1 MRIFSYICAG
11 FITIFVI
18 NTVLSFSLP
27 AYRNV
32 LIATRSQLFPNTKS
46 SVPLE
51 KKEEKNQDTI
61 RLIESLDR
69 IDRHIE
75 SLTAAKTWTLVPVLT
90 GSIDTHSGMTNS
102 EIEPIKK
109 EPDIP
114 ISWIFLAKI
123 MPEITPKKV
132 ENSWFFGI
140 RVMEKIVYSTY
151 LDESQKIKIYAFQD
165 TYETILLNMKL
176 AGNVYTL
183 NETDQFFWFTFFL
196 NPTKKDPNDMVI
208 RFIIAL
214 EGRAIWME
222 VPKNYYPIFKN
233 ILLKNK

>member
-51 KKEEKNQDTI
+51 KKEEKSQDTI

-75 SLTAAKTWTLVPVLT
+75 SLTAAKT
-90 GSIDTHSGMTNS
+90 
-102 EIEPIKK
+102 
-109 EPDIP
+109 
-114 ISWIFLAKI
+114 
-123 MPEITPKKV
+123 
-132 ENSWFFGI
+132 
-140 RVMEKIVYSTY
+140 
-151 LDESQKIKIYAFQD
+151 
-165 TYETILLNMKL
+165 
-176 AGNVYTL
+176 
-183 NETDQFFWFTFFL
+183 
-196 NPTKKDPNDMVI
+196 
-208 RFIIAL
+208 
-214 EGRAIWME
+214 
-222 VPKNYYPIFKN
+222 
-233 ILLKNK
+233 